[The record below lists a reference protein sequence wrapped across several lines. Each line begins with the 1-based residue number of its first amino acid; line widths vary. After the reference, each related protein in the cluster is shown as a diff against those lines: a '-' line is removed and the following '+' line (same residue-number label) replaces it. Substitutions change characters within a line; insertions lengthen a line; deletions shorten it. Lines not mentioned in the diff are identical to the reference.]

1 MHVSG
6 AILTR
11 NVESVSSQQLQI
23 NLARKT
29 KKKEKANSKNE
40 GRPIQERER
49 QCSAALKLNSNRE
62 RAIAQRIFTVML
74 IFKLYRFFFM

>member
-1 MHVSG
+1 MHISG

-11 NVESVSSQQLQI
+11 NVESVSAQQLQI
-23 NLARKT
+23 KSGQKN
-29 KKKEKANSKNE
+29 KEKRKANSKNE

-74 IFKLYRFFFM
+74 IFKIV